1 MISKPETHLFSVP
14 DELVGLRFDQV
25 LARLF
30 PNWSRSAAKDAIL
43 AGRAT
48 LDGRLARPRDRV
60 AAGARVALE
69 TVPHSVTEHQPEAI
83 GLDLVYV
90 DDALAIVN
98 KPAGLVT
105 HPGAG
110 NREHTLLNGLL
121 HWDPALA
128 NVPRCGL
135 IHRLDKD
142 TSGLLLIARSERAHR
157 VLTERMQTRDI
168 HREYE
173 AVVHGVLTGGGR
185 ADAPIG
191 RHPTHRTKMIV
202 AERGRAAV
210 TNYRV
215 LKRYRAHTHIRV
227 MLETGRTHQIRVHM
241 AHLGQPL
248 VGDATYGG
256 RMRLPAQPAPELVDA
271 LATFRRQALHAACLK
286 LIHPESDRELDFRVE
301 APADFRALIAA
312 LEHDLLRAS
321 GARKK

>member
-1 MISKPETHLFSVP
+1 MNSKPETHLFSVP

-30 PNWSRSAAKDAIL
+30 PDWSRSAAKDAIL
-43 AGRAT
+43 AGQAS
-48 LDGRLARPRDRV
+48 LNGAPARPRDRV
-60 AAGARVALE
+60 AAGATVAL
-69 TVPHSVTEHQPEAI
+69 THAPRGVTDHQPEAI
-83 GLDLVYV
+83 GLDLVYA
-90 DDALAIVN
+90 DEALAIIN

-110 NREHTLLNGLL
+110 NRDHTLLNGLL

-142 TSGLLLIARSERAHR
+142 TSGLLLVARNDRAHR
-157 VLTERMQTRDI
+157 VLTERMQAREI

-191 RHPTHRTKMIV
+191 RHPIHRTRMTV

-210 TNYRV
+210 THYRV
-215 LKRYRAHTHIRV
+215 LRRFRAHTHIRV

-256 RMRLPAQPAPELVDA
+256 RMRLPPQPAPELIAA
-271 LATFRRQALHAACLK
+271 LAAFRRQALHAAHLHF
-286 LIHPESDRELDFRVE
+286 IHPETDRELDFRVD
-301 APADFRALIAA
+301 APADFQALLAA
-312 LEHDLLRAS
+312 LEHDRAQAS
-321 GARKK
+321 DPHRN